1 MRREKEVVSLGGF
14 SIYHCTLQWTHGDDC
29 AQQKTAKKK
38 DEEDFPFR
46 MWKREKTRIK
56 SKSLI
61 HTTRS
66 IAKNDMGR
74 E

>member
-46 MWKREKTRIK
+46 M
-56 SKSLI
+56 
-61 HTTRS
+61 
-66 IAKNDMGR
+66 
-74 E
+74 